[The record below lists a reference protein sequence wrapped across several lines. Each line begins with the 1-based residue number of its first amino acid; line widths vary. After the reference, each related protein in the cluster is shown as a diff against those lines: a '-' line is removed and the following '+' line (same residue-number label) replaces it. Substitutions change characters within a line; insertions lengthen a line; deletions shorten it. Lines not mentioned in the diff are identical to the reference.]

1 MAVQAIGQ
9 RVRREEDFR
18 LLTGRGRYVDDVPAI
33 GPGGTS
39 TARGYVLR
47 SPHAHAR
54 LRSIDTRQAGA
65 MPGVLAVL
73 TGGDLRRR
81 GLGTLRPMVP
91 RRRGNGGPAFVCPQ
105 PLLAQDYV
113 RYVGDPIAFIV
124 AETIEQAK
132 DAAELIAV
140 DYEPL
145 PAVMS
150 ADTALARNAPA
161 VWADNPGNEAFF
173 YEAGDKAAVEAAFAR
188 APRVVRARIPVNR
201 VTANSMEPRGCLAF
215 YDPAEERY
223 TIRCTVQSV
232 HQIRAA
238 LAGQI
243 FRLPHHQVR
252 VVCDNMGGGFGMK
265 GGCYPEYGLSLWA
278 SEVVGRPVRW
288 IAERSEG
295 MLSDEQARGSIVDT
309 ELGLDET
316 GKFLALRTR
325 WISSIG
331 AYYSSDRPTIPLTIG
346 MGCLVNTYTCP
357 AIYAECTAVLTNT
370 MTTAPY
376 RGGSRP
382 EPIYVVETI
391 IDQAARELGI
401 DPAELRRRNT
411 IPASAMPYTTPLHQT
426 YDSGDFAKNLGDAL
440 HLAAYDGIAARRAE
454 ALRRGKLLGIG
465 VATTVAATGGRDYE
479 HAEIRF
485 DPAGG
490 VVLITG
496 SMDHGQGHGTT
507 FKQVLSEKLGID
519 ADKIRYRYGD
529 SDLVTMGIGTFG
541 SRSAQLA
548 GSAVVVA
555 ANRLIDKG
563 RKIAAHMMEAA
574 ASDVVFGAGS
584 FTIAGTDRSVGIEEV
599 ARQAF
604 QSAQLPEDIETG
616 FTERANFGPADAATF
631 PSGAHVA
638 EVEIDIE
645 TGEVRLARYCAVDDV
660 GTMLNPLL
668 CEGQI
673 HGGIVQG
680 VGQALLENLVYDP
693 ESGQL
698 VTGSFQDYGMP
709 RADDFCPFELEEN
722 SSPTDKNPLG
732 VKGVGEAGTIGA
744 IPAVMNAVNDALAA
758 IGAPAVD
765 LPATAEKLWR
775 AVRAV
780 A

>member
-33 GPGGTS
+33 G
-39 TARGYVLR
+39 ALRGYVLR

-54 LRSIDTRQAGA
+54 ITSIDADEAKTA
-65 MPGVLAVL
+65 PGILAVL
-73 TGGDLRRR
+73 TGADLKRR
-81 GLGTLRPMVP
+81 GLGTLRPLVP
-91 RRRGNGGPAFVCPQ
+91 RRKKNGGPGFVCPQ
-105 PLLAQDYV
+105 PLLAQDHV
-113 RYVGDPIAFIV
+113 RYVGDPVAFIV
-124 AETIEQAK
+124 AETLNQAK
-132 DAAELIAV
+132 DAAELIQVA
-140 DYEPL
+140 YEPL
-145 PAVMS
+145 PAIIT
-150 ADTALARNAPA
+150 AEAALAPGAPA
-161 VWADNPGNEAFF
+161 VWPDNPGNEAFTF
-173 YEAGDKAAVEAAFAR
+173 EAGDRAAVEAALAH
-188 APRVVRARIPVNR
+188 APRVVRMRIPVNR
-201 VTANSMEPRGCLAF
+201 VTANSMEPRGCLAY

-252 VVCDNMGGGFGMK
+252 VTCDNMGGGFGMK

-278 SEVVGRPVRW
+278 SEVTGRPVRW
-288 IAERSEG
+288 IADRSEG
-295 MLSDEQARGSIVDT
+295 LLSDEQARGSTVEA
-309 ELGLDET
+309 ELGLDDN
-316 GKFLALRTR
+316 GKFLALRTS

-346 MGCLVNTYTCP
+346 MGCLVNTYTFP
-357 AIYAECTAVLTNT
+357 AVYAECIAVLTNT

-382 EPIYVVETI
+382 EPIYFTETI
-391 IDQAARELGI
+391 IEKAARELGM

-411 IPASAMPYTTPLHQT
+411 IPASAMPYTTPMRQT
-426 YDSGDFAKNLGDAL
+426 YDSGDFAKNLDDAL
-440 HLAAYDGIAARRAE
+440 HLAAYDRIEERRSEAR
-454 ALRRGKLLGIG
+454 RRGKLLGIG

-548 GSAVVVA
+548 GSAIVTA
-555 ANRLIDKG
+555 ADRLIEKG
-563 RKIAAHMMEAA
+563 RKIAAHVMEAA
-574 ASDVVFGAGS
+574 ANDIVFEAGR
-584 FTIAGTDRSVGIEEV
+584 FTIAGTDRSVAIDEI

-616 FTERANFGPADAATF
+616 D
-631 PSGAHVA
+631 VK
-638 EVEIDIE
+638 
-645 TGEVRLARYCAVDDV
+645 LARYCAVDDV

-680 VGQALLENLVYDP
+680 IGQALLENLVYDP
-693 ESGQL
+693 ETGQL
-698 VTGSFQDYGMP
+698 LTGSFQDYGMP
-709 RADDFCPFELEEN
+709 RADDFCSFELEEN

-732 VKGVGEAGTIGA
+732 VKGVGEAGTIGS
-744 IPAVMNAVNDALAA
+744 IPAVMNAVNNALAS
-758 IGAPAVD
+758 IGGPPVD
-765 LPATAEKLWR
+765 LPATPEKVWR
-775 AVRAV
+775 AMRA
-780 A
+780 AA